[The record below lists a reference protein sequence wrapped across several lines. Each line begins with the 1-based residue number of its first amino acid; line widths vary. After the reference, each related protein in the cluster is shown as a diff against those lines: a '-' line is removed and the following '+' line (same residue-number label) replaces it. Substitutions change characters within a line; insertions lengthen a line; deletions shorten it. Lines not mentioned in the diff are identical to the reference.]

1 MASKNITEL
10 YQEATETMNY
20 WFNQLS
26 KPNAISISP
35 QVEKN
40 PPRGVIIID
49 ISDDRIDL
57 YPTKLNKIIG
67 GQLTNDFI
75 EVIVKPNTSYPRV
88 CANWLEER

>member
-26 KPNAISISP
+26 KPNAVSISP

-57 YPTKLNKIIG
+57 FPTKLNKIIG
-67 GQLTNDFI
+67 GHPTNDFI
-75 EVIVKPNTSYPRV
+75 EVIVKPNTSYPLA